1 MNTSPSIFVIYFYS
15 MFNYS
20 SNVSF
25 LHDTK
30 EMHRPPSC
38 VPAIRASCLKVD
50 ELLPSDWAIK
60 LSLSLSVS
68 CLSTSYCPQGETGI
82 GKSTLMNTLFN
93 TMFENEEASHYQN
106 GVYLRPRTYD
116 LQESNVHLKLTI
128 VDTVGFGDQINKEDR

>member
-1 MNTSPSIFVIYFYS
+1 MNTSPSIFVIYFYF

-60 LSLSLSVS
+60 LSLSLSRVS
-68 CLSTSYCPQGETGI
+68 PLPT
-82 GKSTLMNTLFN
+82 
-93 TMFENEEASHYQN
+93 
-106 GVYLRPRTYD
+106 
-116 LQESNVHLKLTI
+116 VHKGRL
-128 VDTVGFGDQINKEDR
+128 VSANQR